1 MQVPDKKQMEKKWWY
16 ERSCVNGEEDGL
28 DVEKLD
34 RGEWEGAGK
43 INQKLKERF
52 EGENER

>member
-1 MQVPDKKQMEKKWWY
+1 MPDKKQTEKKWWY
-16 ERSCVNGEEDGL
+16 EHFCVNGAEDGL

-34 RGEWEGAGK
+34 RGEWEGVGK
-43 INQKLKERF
+43 VNQKLKERF